1 MSGRSSYMMTNQNFG
16 TTFANRPK
24 PPQAGNGFL
33 AGNFYGNLVDQAMGG
48 PAKKLTYHQG

>member
-1 MSGRSSYMMTNQNFG
+1 MMTNQNFG